1 VKTYRPISI
10 IALGSLVVLL
20 AVFAC
25 LLSYSIFVSEI
36 ETWALAA
43 FPMMCAVLAFLI
55 FYLLI
60 TKHLNQRLRL
70 IYRNILT
77 QKMSTQERQKT
88 KLTNDVIGDLEGLTE
103 ELAKKKQE
111 EDAKL
116 KEQEKFRRE
125 CLGNISHELKT
136 PIFSIQGYILTLLEG
151 GLEDEVVN
159 RKFLER
165 ASKGVDRIT
174 HILDELDTI
183 TKLESSKL
191 ETVLKPFDVIE
202 LASEIIVDLRV
213 KAAEKNITLKK
224 VFSTHEMYVKADKG
238 KIGQVFTNLI
248 SNSIY
253 YGKDEGKTEI
263 RIYKVDGIVTIEV
276 SDDGPGIEQENLP
289 RLFERFYRVDKS
301 RARNVG
307 GTGLGLAIVK
317 HIIDSHDQTIS
328 VRSTVGVGSTF
339 TFTLEKG

>member
-1 VKTYRPISI
+1 
-10 IALGSLVVLL
+10 
-20 AVFAC
+20 
-25 LLSYSIFVSEI
+25 
-36 ETWALAA
+36 
-43 FPMMCAVLAFLI
+43 
-55 FYLLI
+55 
-60 TKHLNQRLRL
+60 
-70 IYRNILT
+70 
-77 QKMSTQERQKT
+77 MSTQERQKT

-103 ELAKKKQE
+103 EWAKNKQE
-111 EDAKL
+111 EVAKL

-125 CLGNISHELKT
+125 FLGNISHELKT

>member
-1 VKTYRPISI
+1 
-10 IALGSLVVLL
+10 LL
-20 AVFAC
+20 AIFAC
-25 LLSYSIFVSEI
+25 LLSYSKFVSEI
-36 ETWALAA
+36 ETWALLT
-43 FPMMCAVLAFLI
+43 FPFICAVLAFLV

-60 TKHLNQRLRL
+60 TKYLNQRLRL

-88 KLTNDVIGDLEGLTE
+88 KLTKDVVGDLEELTE
-103 ELAKKKQE
+103 EWAKNKQE
-111 EDAKL
+111 EVAKL
-116 KEQEKFRRE
+116 KEQEQFRRE
-125 CLGNISHELKT
+125 FLGNISHELKT

-151 GLEDEVVN
+151 GLEDEEVN

-174 HILDELDTI
+174 HVLDELDTI

-191 ETVLKPFDVIE
+191 ETVLKPFDILE
-202 LASEIIVDLRV
+202 LASEIIIDLRV
-213 KAAEKNITLKK
+213 KASEKNITLQK
-224 VFSTHEMYVKADKG
+224 VFSSHEMLVNADRG

-248 SNSIY
+248 TNSIY
-253 YGKDEGKTEI
+253 YGKSDGKTEI
-263 RIYKVDGIVTIEV
+263 RIYKVDGIVTIEI